1 MNTPAPRTGDFIDPT
16 DLGLGSI
23 VDSDTAGSLVKLAG
37 NDDRMRTSRGLVEA
51 ILSQLPV
58 TLITVGLDG
67 TIELVEGQAL
77 KRLGFRPEEM
87 VGKNFFQLYRN
98 HTHIVEG
105 VRKGLAGESCT
116 VACTHANYV
125 FDVRVAPMTNE
136 FQELTGI
143 VALVVDA
150 TERHVTAKRLTDTNL
165 RLQSIIH
172 SLSDGVIVIKK
183 DGCIEEVNPRAEEI
197 LGISREQLIGA
208 NPFGTNWNSI
218 YDDGRP
224 FPPEESPS
232 MTALRTGIPQRDVVM
247 GVRLCNRVLWLSI
260 NSEPMIREGETE
272 PFAVVASISDIS
284 LRRELAE
291 KERVTRDKLT
301 HALRVNTLGEMATV
315 LAHELNQPLTAIA
328 LLSSSMQALL
338 PGLKGD
344 GSNRLGEI
352 LQQVIDQSVRAG
364 KVVRRMRALTRRTKT
379 TLASCSL
386 NGLVDEVMGLLD
398 NDMSLQGIV
407 WSCMAEFP
415 QIKVLVDPIQTQQ
428 VLINLVRNGMDA
440 MHDSPLEE
448 RWVKIEIG
456 RLKDEAGMAYV
467 SVVNSGRPIDPSI
480 RDEIFEPYVSSKP
493 DGLGLGLP
501 ICRTIVEM
509 QDGKLW
515 LVSSPNEPTEFKF
528 TLKTVD

>member
-1 MNTPAPRTGDFIDPT
+1 
-16 DLGLGSI
+16 
-23 VDSDTAGSLVKLAG
+23 
-37 NDDRMRTSRGLVEA
+37 
-51 ILSQLPV
+51 
-58 TLITVGLDG
+58 
-67 TIELVEGQAL
+67 
-77 KRLGFRPEEM
+77 
-87 VGKNFFQLYRN
+87 
-98 HTHIVEG
+98 
-105 VRKGLAGESCT
+105 
-116 VACTHANYV
+116 
-125 FDVRVAPMTNE
+125 
-136 FQELTGI
+136 
-143 VALVVDA
+143 
-150 TERHVTAKRLTDTNL
+150 
-165 RLQSIIH
+165 
-172 SLSDGVIVIKK
+172 
-183 DGCIEEVNPRAEEI
+183 
-197 LGISREQLIGA
+197 
-208 NPFGTNWNSI
+208 
-218 YDDGRP
+218 
-224 FPPEESPS
+224 
-232 MTALRTGIPQRDVVM
+232 
-247 GVRLCNRVLWLSI
+247 
-260 NSEPMIREGETE
+260 
-272 PFAVVASISDIS
+272 
-284 LRRELAE
+284 
-291 KERVTRDKLT
+291 
-301 HALRVNTLGEMATV
+301 
-315 LAHELNQPLTAIA
+315 
-328 LLSSSMQALL
+328 
-338 PGLKGD
+338 
-344 GSNRLGEI
+344 
-352 LQQVIDQSVRAG
+352 
-364 KVVRRMRALTRRTKT
+364 MRALTRRTKT